1 MDTAFIDADVI
12 VRFLTGDDPA
22 KQERATH
29 LFERVEQGK
38 VRLTTPVTTI
48 ADVVYVLSSP
58 RLYGVERARVAAM
71 LIALLRLPGFVVPQG
86 ESVTRALS
94 LFGASKID
102 FGDAFIAASML
113 TDDTDTLYSYD
124 RDFDKLTGIRRLEP

>member
-1 MDTAFIDADVI
+1 MDTAFVDADVI
-12 VRFLTGDDPA
+12 VRLLTGDDPA
-22 KQERATH
+22 KQDRATR

-58 RLYGVERARVAAM
+58 RLYGVERAKVSAM
-71 LIALLRLPGFVVPQG
+71 LIALLRLPSLAVPQE
-86 ESVTRALS
+86 ESVMRALS

-102 FGDAFIAASML
+102 FGDALIAASML
-113 TDDTDTLYSYD
+113 ADDADTLYSYD
-124 RDFDKLTGIRRLEP
+124 RDFDNLAGIRRLEP